1 MSTPI
6 YPRSPRETMA
16 GWIYLPRLIDKIR
29 LNLAG
34 QLHEDYQ
41 PNFIQRGFDAK
52 WFETTGVDP
61 DEFTALIA
69 GCDTDVQVAD
79 WVCHNV
85 NDRLDPAA
93 QSAFNNAVGN
103 YGSDKADEDLRA
115 RLAERKAAAGMGD
128 RNDIQCFVDFIDAD
142 EGRL

>member
-1 MSTPI
+1 MSDTI
-6 YPRSPRETMA
+6 FPRSPRETMA

-34 QLHEDYQ
+34 KLHEDYK
-41 PNFIQRGFDAK
+41 PNFLHRGFDVK

-61 DEFTALIA
+61 DEFTALVA
-69 GCDTDVQVAD
+69 ASDTDGQVAD

-93 QSAFNNAVGN
+93 QSGFNDTVGN
-103 YGSDKADEDLRA
+103 YGSDEADTDLRA
-115 RLAERKAAAGMGD
+115 RLAQRKEDTGMGD